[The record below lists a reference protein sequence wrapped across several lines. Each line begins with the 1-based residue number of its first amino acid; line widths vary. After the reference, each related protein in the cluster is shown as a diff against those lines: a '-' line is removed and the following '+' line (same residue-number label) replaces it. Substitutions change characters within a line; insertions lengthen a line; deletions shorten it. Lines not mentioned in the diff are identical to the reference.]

1 METPGTYKFQ
11 FNFSQRF
18 RDPKQLIQKYNDT
31 KKCINGGAWYFLN
44 FSKIFSNK
52 KAKNL
57 LIYNKIKIFK
67 IFIR

>member
-31 KKCINGGAWYFLN
+31 KKCINGGA
-44 FSKIFSNK
+44 
-52 KAKNL
+52 
-57 LIYNKIKIFK
+57 
-67 IFIR
+67 